1 MKLTSEVEH
10 IDSLQ
15 QWRGPLATVIAYQ
28 CPDIQV
34 TVVDKNKAR
43 IDAWNTTTPP
53 LYEPGLED
61 VLSSVRQRETQCNL
75 IFSTDI
81 DHAIRE
87 AELIMLC
94 IDTPT
99 KENGIGKGL
108 ALDLANTQAAVRT
121 IAQAA
126 ESDKIVVEK
135 STVPCGTADKIRDLL
150 ESNSKTGCQFE
161 VLSNPEFLS
170 EGTSI
175 TDLLYPTK
183 VLIGHQ
189 QRPSSRRAA
198 EELAAIYARWVSPE
212 LIITM
217 DRWSSELAKLAAN
230 AMLAQRISSVNSL
243 SAICEAVGA
252 DIESVS
258 ASCGMDPRIGKGM
271 LKSTLGWGGGCFEK
285 DILCL
290 VYLARS
296 LGLTP
301 VANYW
306 ASVVEMNEYQ
316 KSRFFMRIV
325 SSMHGSVGAK
335 SIAILGFAFKKN
347 TSDTKNSAALP
358 LVQSLLQEGALVSI
372 YDPMV
377 PPDRILTDVN
387 AAGSHSASVQVS
399 TSAYEACNGADAV
412 VIATEWDEFQT
423 PMPTGDVRMTTAKD
437 TSIEEPRSPP
447 STPSDKEGRLDW
459 NRITDHMRPP
469 KFIFDGRNMLDR
481 QYVEQLG
488 ARYVGIGSGSEYG
501 FLERATH
508 SL

>member
-1 MKLTSEVEH
+1 MIRNVVC
-10 IDSLQ
+10 IGAGFVG
-15 QWRGPLATVIAYQ
+15 GPLATVIAHQ

-34 TVVDKNKAR
+34 TVVDKNQER
-43 IDAWNTTTPP
+43 IDAWNTATPP

-61 VLSSVRQRETQCNL
+61 VLSNVRQRESECNL
-75 IFSTDI
+75 VFSTDI
-81 DHAIRE
+81 DRAIRE
-87 AELIMLC
+87 GELIMLC

-99 KENGIGKGL
+99 KGNGIGKGM

-126 ESDKIVVEK
+126 ETDKIVVEK

-150 ESNSKTGCQFE
+150 EANSKNGCRFE

-175 TDLLYPTK
+175 TDLFYPTK

-189 QRPSSRRAA
+189 QTPSSCKAA
-198 EELAAIYARWVSPE
+198 EELAAIYARWVPLE

-217 DRWSSELAKLAAN
+217 DSWSSELSKLASN
-230 AMLAQRISSVNSL
+230 AMLAQRISSINSL
-243 SAICEAVGA
+243 TAICEAVGA
-252 DIESVS
+252 DIDSVS
-258 ASCGMDPRIGKGM
+258 VSCGMDPRIGKQM

-290 VYLARS
+290 IYLARS

-306 ASVVEMNEYQ
+306 ASVIEMNEYQ

-325 SSMHGSVGAK
+325 SSMHGSVAAK
-335 SIAILGFAFKKN
+335 PIAILGFAFKKN
-347 TSDTKNSAALP
+347 TSDTKNSAAIP
-358 LVQSLLQEGALVSI
+358 LVRNLLQEGALVSI

-377 PPDRILTDVN
+377 PPDRILKDVN
-387 AAGSHSASVQVS
+387 ATDSQYSSVQVC
-399 TSAYEACNGADAV
+399 TSAYEACNGAEAV

-423 PMPTGDVRMTTAKD
+423 AIPTGDVRMTVAND
-437 TSIEEPRSPP
+437 TTPKEPQSPP
-447 STPSDKEGRLDW
+447 GTPDDKDRRLNW
-459 NRITDHMRPP
+459 ELIVNHMRPP
-469 KFIFDGRNMLDR
+469 KFIFDGRNILDK
-481 QYVEQLG
+481 QYLGQLG
-488 ARYVGIGSGSEYG
+488 ARYVGIGNGSEWD

>member
-1 MKLTSEVEH
+1 MIRNVAC
-10 IDSLQ
+10 IGAGFVG
-15 QWRGPLATVIAYQ
+15 GPLATVIACQ

-34 TVVDKNKAR
+34 TVVDKNKER
-43 IDAWNTTTPP
+43 IDAWNTATPP

-61 VLSSVRQRETQCNL
+61 VLSRVRQRDAQCNL
-75 IFSTDI
+75 RFSTDI
-81 DHAIRE
+81 DRAIRE

-99 KENGIGKGL
+99 KGNGIGKGM

-126 ESDKIVVEK
+126 ESDKIIVEK

-150 ESNSKTGCQFE
+150 ESCSKNGCRFE
-161 VLSNPEFLS
+161 VLSNPEFLA

-175 TDLLYPTK
+175 TDLFYPTK
-183 VLIGHQ
+183 VLIGHRQ
-189 QRPSSRRAA
+189 TPSSRKAA
-198 EELAAIYARWVSPE
+198 EELAAIYSRWVSPE
-212 LIITM
+212 LIIMM
-217 DRWSSELAKLAAN
+217 DRWSSELSKLAAN
-230 AMLAQRISSVNSL
+230 AMLAQRISSINSL

-252 DIESVS
+252 DIDSVS

-306 ASVVEMNEYQ
+306 ASVIEMNEYQ

-325 SSMHGSVGAK
+325 SSMHGSVGGK

-347 TSDTKNSAALP
+347 TSDTKNSAAIP
-358 LVQSLLQEGALVSI
+358 LVRNLLQEGALVSI

-377 PPDRILTDVN
+377 PPDRILIDVS
-387 AAGSHSASVQVS
+387 AAGSHSASVQVCP
-399 TSAYEACNGADAV
+399 SAYEACNGVDAV

-423 PMPTGDVRMTTAKD
+423 PIPTGDVRMTTAKD
-437 TSIEEPRSPP
+437 TRIEEPQSPP
-447 STPSDKEGRLDW
+447 STPGDKGRRLDW
-459 NRITDHMRPP
+459 EWIMNRMRSPR
-469 KFIFDGRNMLDR
+469 FIFDGRNILDR
-481 QYVEQLG
+481 QYLEQLG
-488 ARYVGIGSGSEYG
+488 ARYIGIGSGSEWG

>member
-1 MKLTSEVEH
+1 MIRNVTCIGAGFVG
-10 IDSLQ
+10 
-15 QWRGPLATVIAYQ
+15 GPLATVIAHQ

-34 TVVDKNKAR
+34 TVVDKNKER
-43 IDAWNTTTPP
+43 IDAWNTGIPP
-53 LYEPGLED
+53 LYEPGLEA

-75 IFSTDI
+75 TFSTDI
-81 DHAIRE
+81 DQAIRE
-87 AELIMLC
+87 AEIIMLC

-99 KENGIGKGL
+99 KGDGIGKGM

-150 ESNSKTGCQFE
+150 ESSSKNGCRFE

-175 TDLLYPTK
+175 TDLFYPTK

-189 QRPSSRRAA
+189 EKPSSRKAA
-198 EELAAIYARWVSPE
+198 EELAAIYTRWVSPE

-217 DRWSSELAKLAAN
+217 DRWSSELSKLAAN

-290 VYLARS
+290 IYLARS

-306 ASVVEMNEYQ
+306 ASVIEMNEYQ

-325 SSMHGSVGAK
+325 SSMHGSVGGK
-335 SIAILGFAFKKN
+335 SIAVLGFAFKKN
-347 TSDTKNSAALP
+347 TSDTKNSAAIS
-358 LVQSLLQEGALVSI
+358 LVRNLLQEGALVSI

-377 PPDRILTDVN
+377 PRDRILTDVA
-387 AAGSHSASVQVS
+387 AAGSHSTSVQVS

-423 PMPTGDVRMTTAKD
+423 PIATGDVRMTTAKD
-437 TSIEEPRSPP
+437 TSIEEPQSPP
-447 STPSDKEGRLDW
+447 STPDNKGKNLNWEW
-459 NRITDHMRPP
+459 IMNHMRPP
-469 KFIFDGRNMLDR
+469 KFIFDGRNILDR
-481 QYVEQLG
+481 QYLEQLG
-488 ARYVGIGSGSEYG
+488 ARYIGIGSGSEWG